1 MRPFF
6 LIFIYCV
13 SFFFFLSCGEISNSG
28 KIKLVLGCYWYTHS
42 YMLKQEHYILLL
54 KRNYQECCLYLDFNS
69 TLVLI
74 SNILQNFIIVPLVLL
89 QNIEPT
95 QECSSQSN
103 QTKCPRWTREQQPRQ
118 SRDPLLSCRPLH
130 TAFRPLTLIQT
141 QGKYKCWCGSVV
153 GPYRRVALQK
163 EFNHYLLSVLY

>member
-1 MRPFF
+1 MELRLTALTTENSKMAHSKIRSGLWGHFF
-6 LIFIYCV
+6 SFLFTAFL
-13 SFFFFLSCGEISNSG
+13 FFFFLSCGEISNSG
-28 KIKLVLGCYWYTHS
+28 KIKLVLGCYYWYTHS

-130 TAFRPLTLIQT
+130 TAVRPLTLIQT
-141 QGKYKCWCGSVV
+141 QGK
-153 GPYRRVALQK
+153 
-163 EFNHYLLSVLY
+163 